1 MLTLSLWK
9 IQKRYCV
16 KAEQCCQNQNKSWQL
31 NSKIILALMVGQ
43 VVDEEEEK
51 RKRRRRRNTCKK
63 SKDGRCCVIIFEKGS
78 VIEKGKL
85 VFFFNLFFLMGKL
98 LKSEGG

>member
-51 RKRRRRRNTCKK
+51 EREEEGETHVRKAKMAGVVLLYLR
-63 SKDGRCCVIIFEKGS
+63 KD
-78 VIEKGKL
+78 L
-85 VFFFNLFFLMGKL
+85 
-98 LKSEGG
+98 